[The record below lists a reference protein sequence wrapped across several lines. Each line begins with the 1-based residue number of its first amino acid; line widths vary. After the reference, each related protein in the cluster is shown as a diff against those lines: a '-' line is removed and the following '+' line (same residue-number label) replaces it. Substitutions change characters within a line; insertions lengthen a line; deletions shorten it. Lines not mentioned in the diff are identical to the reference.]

1 MIKVE
6 NLTKRYAGQTAIR
19 DLNFEVGQGEIMG
32 FLGPNG
38 AGKTTTMRI
47 LAGFMPAT
55 SGRASIAGFDVFE
68 QSLQARSRLGYMPEN
83 VPLYNDM
90 RVTEYLDYRAA
101 LKGVPHRRVAE
112 RVGDVKELCGLR
124 EVERKLIGALSKG
137 YRQRVGLADAL
148 VNEPELLILDEP
160 TIGLDPNQIRQV
172 RELIKNLGKQHTIL
186 LSTHILPEVEMT
198 CSRVIIIHKGRIEAC
213 DTPDN
218 LLGQIRQAG
227 GVVVE
232 AKTGK
237 DDGAEELRKI
247 SGVREVT
254 VEQEDGWITHD
265 CAAEG
270 HALTLAAGERPRLA
284 LEEAFDPQNTG
295 GFVHPPANF
304 LLRQFAQRKTKGHV
318 VVDSHVRIKGVGL
331 EDHRDVTV
339 LGRNVIN
346 QPVANEDATFGY
358 LLKAGQEPQRGRFSR
373 PFQETRALGQ
383 APRAIVV
390 EHDLERGIED
400 DDVVAGGHEY
410 YRLRCPSVC
419 RSLPSG
425 CAATSSESSSASG
438 QPSSWRR
445 PAALN

>member
-68 QSLQARSRLGYMPEN
+68 QSLQARARLGYMPEN
-83 VPLYNDM
+83 VPLYSDM
-90 RVTEYLDYRAA
+90 RVSEYLDYRAA
-101 LKGVPHRRVAE
+101 LKGVPHRRIGE
-112 RVGDVKELCGLR
+112 RVGDVEELCGLK
-124 EVERKLIGALSKG
+124 EVEKKLIGALSKG

-148 VNEPELLILDEP
+148 LHEPDLLILDEP

-213 DTPDN
+213 DTPEN

-232 AKTGK
+232 AKTGR
-237 DDGAEELRKI
+237 DDGTEELKKI
-247 SGVREVT
+247 SGVRDVMT
-254 VEQEDGWITHD
+254 DVDGDWKHFSLRVESGLDVREEIFRLASERRWTLRELSQRRATLEDVFVEITHAD
-265 CAAEG
+265 
-270 HALTLAAGERPRLA
+270 
-284 LEEAFDPQNTG
+284 Q
-295 GFVHPPANF
+295 V
-304 LLRQFAQRKTKGHV
+304 
-318 VVDSHVRIKGVGL
+318 
-331 EDHRDVTV
+331 
-339 LGRNVIN
+339 
-346 QPVANEDATFGY
+346 
-358 LLKAGQEPQRGRFSR
+358 
-373 PFQETRALGQ
+373 
-383 APRAIVV
+383 
-390 EHDLERGIED
+390 
-400 DDVVAGGHEY
+400 
-410 YRLRCPSVC
+410 
-419 RSLPSG
+419 
-425 CAATSSESSSASG
+425 
-438 QPSSWRR
+438 
-445 PAALN
+445 

>member
-6 NLTKRYAGQTAIR
+6 NLTKRFAGQTAIH

-47 LAGFMPAT
+47 MAEFMPAT

-101 LKGVPHRRVAE
+101 LKGVHHRRVAE
-112 RVGDVKELCGLR
+112 RVGDVKELCGLH

-137 YRQRVGLADAL
+137 YRQRVGLADAP

-172 RELIKNLGKQHTIL
+172 RELIKNLGKQHPIL

-213 DTPDN
+213 DTPAN

-227 GVVVE
+227 GVVLE
-232 AKTGK
+232 AKVGN
-237 DDGAEELRKI
+237 DNGAEELKKI
-247 SGVREVT
+247 SGVRDVVTDGEADWKKFSLRVESGVDVRDEVF
-254 VEQEDGWITHD
+254 
-265 CAAEG
+265 
-270 HALTLAAGERPRLA
+270 RLA
-284 LEEAFDPQNTG
+284 VERHWAVRELT
-295 GFVHPPANF
+295 
-304 LLRQFAQRKTKGHV
+304 QRRGT
-318 VVDSHVRIKGVGL
+318 L
-331 EDHRDVTV
+331 EDV
-339 LGRNVIN
+339 
-346 QPVANEDATFGY
+346 F
-358 LLKAGQEPQRGRFSR
+358 
-373 PFQETRALGQ
+373 
-383 APRAIVV
+383 V
-390 EHDLERGIED
+390 ELTHPDQ
-400 DDVVAGGHEY
+400 V
-410 YRLRCPSVC
+410 
-419 RSLPSG
+419 
-425 CAATSSESSSASG
+425 
-438 QPSSWRR
+438 
-445 PAALN
+445 